1 MSKLNYQFYDKNKH
15 NFKISIFKNEDV
27 IVDKNAFQELDNLL
41 KLEETIEKIKV
52 KEKDFFD
59 LEKPKISEV
68 VLTPDFHKGSGIPI
82 GTVLLTK
89 GFVVPQAVGNDVNCG
104 MRFYTTDLSEE
115 KIKANFSNLEKKL
128 RHIFFEGGR
137 GIPMCKMQREAIF
150 RNGLNGIQETYKK
163 SQGKGI
169 WKYYDPIEQEK
180 ELARVNQFGSLKTET
195 IFGLDDFIGTDTL
208 TYDNQT
214 GSIGGGNH
222 FVEVQK
228 VCEIFD
234 TQTSYAWGLKKNQVV
249 VMLHTGSVS
258 IGHLTGSYFKE
269 IMKKIYPKNLLH
281 PENGIYVLPDSEKY
295 KEEWNLFWSS
305 LANSANFAF
314 ANRLFLGL
322 MLKKAMMEEFGD
334 IKLNLLYDASHNLV
348 WKQNIDNEKA
358 FLHRK
363 GACPA
368 RGMEQMKGT
377 DFEYYGE
384 PVIIPGSMGASS
396 YILAGMGNRDS
407 LFSASHGAG
416 RVLSRGEALKYSEEA
431 FKEFIDKFKII
442 TPLDPNSQKVKSRSD
457 ILNKWKEDL
466 KKEAPFAYK
475 NITPVIQTHIDNN
488 LARPIARLEPL
499 FTIKG

>member
-15 NFKISIFKNEDV
+15 DFKISIFKNEDV
-27 IVDKNAFQELDNLL
+27 IVDKNAFDELDSLL
-41 KLEETIEKIKV
+41 KVSETIDLIKN
-52 KEKDFFD
+52 KEPDFFD
-59 LEKPKISEV
+59 IEKPEISEV

-89 GFVVPQAVGNDVNCG
+89 GFIIPQAVGNDVNCG

-115 KIKANFSNLEKKL
+115 KVKNNFSKLEKKL

-137 GIPMCKMQREAIF
+137 DIPMCKSQREAIF
-150 RNGLNGIQETYKK
+150 RNGLTGIHETYKNSK
-163 SQGKGI
+163 EKGI

-180 ELARVNQFGSLKTET
+180 ELFNVNNLGSIRTED
-195 IFGLDDFIGTDTL
+195 IFGLDDFIGNNNL

-234 TQTSYAWGLKKNQVV
+234 SKTAYAWGLKKDKIV

-258 IGHLTGSYFKE
+258 IGHLTGSHFKD
-269 IMKKIYPKNLLH
+269 IMKEIYPKHLSH
-281 PENGIYVLPDSEKY
+281 PENGIYLLPDSEKY
-295 KEEWNLFWSS
+295 REQWDLFWSS

-322 MLKKAMMEEFGD
+322 MLKKAITEEIGESEF
-334 IKLNLLYDASHNLV
+334 KLLYDASHNMV
-348 WKQNIDNEKA
+348 WNQNIDDEKA
-358 FLHRK
+358 YLHRK

-368 RGMEQMKGT
+368 KGMEQMKGT

-384 PVIIPGSMGASS
+384 PVIIPGSMGSSS
-396 YILAGMGNRDS
+396 YILAGLGNRDS

-416 RVLSRGEALKYSEEA
+416 RMLSRGDALKCSDDE
-431 FKEFIDKFKII
+431 FKEFIDNFKIV
-442 TPLDPNSQKVKSRSD
+442 TVRK
-457 ILNKWKEDL
+457 
-466 KKEAPFAYK
+466 
-475 NITPVIQTHIDNN
+475 
-488 LARPIARLEPL
+488 
-499 FTIKG
+499 

>member
-1 MSKLNYQFYDKNKH
+1 MSKFSLKNKH
-15 NFKISIFKNEDV
+15 DFKISIFKNDDV
-27 IVDKNAFQELDNLL
+27 IVDKNAFEELDNLL
-41 KLEETIEKIKV
+41 KLSETIEKIKD

-59 LEKPKISEV
+59 IEKPEISEV

-89 GFVVPQAVGNDVNCG
+89 GFIVPQAVGNDVNCG
-104 MRFYTTDLSEE
+104 MRFYTTNLSEDKIFNNFE
-115 KIKANFSNLEKKL
+115 KLEKKL

-137 GIPMCKMQREAIF
+137 DIPMCKNQRESIF
-150 RNGLNGIQETYKK
+150 REGLTGIHETYKYSK
-163 SQGKGI
+163 GKGI
-169 WKYYDPIEQEK
+169 WKYYDSNEQEK
-180 ELARVNQFGSLKTET
+180 ELSNVNNFGTIKTNKT
-195 IFGLDDFIGTDTL
+195 FGLEDFIGNDNL

-234 TQTSYAWGLKKNQVV
+234 PQTSYAFGLKKDQVV
-249 VMLHTGSVS
+249 IMLHTGSVS
-258 IGHLTGSYFKE
+258 IGHLTGSYFKD
-269 IMKKIYPKNLLH
+269 IMKEIYPKSLSH
-281 PENGIYVLPDSEKY
+281 PENGIYLLPDSEKY
-295 KEEWNLFWSS
+295 KEQWDLFWSS

-322 MLKKAMMEEFGD
+322 MVKKAITEEIGELEM
-334 IKLNLLYDASHNLV
+334 KLLYDASHNLV
-348 WKQNIDNEKA
+348 WEQNIDNKKA

-377 DFEYYGE
+377 NFEFYGE
-384 PVIIPGSMGASS
+384 PVIIPGSMGSSS
-396 YILAGMGNRDS
+396 YILAGTGNRDS

-416 RVLSRGEALKYSEEA
+416 RMLSRGEALKYSDEEFKA
-431 FKEFIDKFKII
+431 FIENFKII
-442 TPLDPNSQKVKSRSD
+442 TPLDPKSQIVKNRAD

-488 LARPIARLEPL
+488 LARPVARLEPL